1 MKKVFIILA
10 ILLWLF
16 CVVMSIA
23 IERSGNMSAEE
34 FAIRAI
40 GVVGLIYISLTILK
54 SSK

>member
-1 MKKVFIILA
+1 MKKVFIILG
-10 ILLWLF
+10 ILVWLF
-16 CVVMSIA
+16 CVVMSI
-23 IERSGNMSAEE
+23 GNMSAEE